1 MACASNVGRNGI
13 RTTNVLLISL
23 HVLEELLE
31 AMDIVQLP
39 EDGETDVEI
48 PEEEQQVLAVQ
59 TAPSGCKTPR

>member
-1 MACASNVGRNGI
+1 M
-13 RTTNVLLISL
+13 
-23 HVLEELLE
+23 LEELLE